1 MKKRNKITLLVVLV
15 LSVVLIK
22 SAIWTHKNPK
32 IWKEIA
38 ENKIEFTT
46 QKDIQNL
53 KNMVE

>member
-22 SAIWTHKNPK
+22 SAVWTHKNPK

>member
-32 IWKEIA
+32 IWQEIA